1 MLEDVI
7 QLHRAGQLAAA
18 EDGYRQL
25 LAEHPDDAEV
35 LHLLGILRGQR
46 GDVAGALKLVA
57 RAGELAPDNAAC
69 QYTLG
74 EMQLSEGNLDAA
86 ERAYQQARE
95 LNPNLAAAHGGLGQI
110 ALLRGDVDAAERHFK
125 VALRADENDVQAITG
140 LGNIANLRGDSP
152 RALQLLTQAAELAP
166 DDPLIQTS
174 YAQAM
179 LDQGM
184 LDFASRALDNALAA
198 KPDYPLALALRADVH
213 VRKGEFAAAQS
224 MYEAML
230 ARGEQVALAR
240 AGLGDIARAQ
250 QQFDAAVAHY
260 DGALELRPDLHQAAI
275 RRADALGRGGHA
287 EQAIEAMRQHIA
299 AYPDSVEAHIALAS
313 FLSQRRRSADALAVW
328 EQAQARWPGDINL
341 KALHAL
347 ELDRAGHTAE
357 AVALAEQAA
366 GSPRPAIALLRARA
380 ALLAGDPAA
389 AVQRLQALGDE
400 RLNAS
405 AAALQRRYHRVL
417 GLAFD
422 ALEQWPEAV
431 AAFMQAQHLSQPRLP
446 ELPALD
452 PAACEALAQLAAG
465 PELADAHGAAPVL
478 LCGAPGSGVAQV
490 AALLAD
496 QTGWFVRRERFSG
509 AADFIDAPFD
519 AQLAALDNPATLAV
533 LARRYQRPLERAG
546 LPTDTRVI
554 DWLPVLDARVVPAI
568 KRALPGVRV
577 IIVAR
582 EPHDMF
588 MDWLAFGWSAGM
600 AMPDLVTA
608 ARWLREASEHLQ
620 LAAKWLPS
628 FHADPDVL
636 LATGS
641 GAARRQLAEFLDLDD
656 LAWGSLARGARKG
669 RGGLPTS
676 FAGGHADHYR
686 EVLSEA
692 FGVLLGE

>member
-7 QLHRAGQLAAA
+7 QLHRAGQLAQA

-46 GDVAGALKLVA
+46 GDVAGGLALVA
-57 RAGELAPDNAAC
+57 RAGELAPDDAAC

-74 EMQLSEGNLDAA
+74 EMQLSQGQLDAA
-86 ERAYQQARE
+86 ERAYEQARQ

-110 ALLRGDVDAAERHFK
+110 ALLRGDIDAAETHFK

-140 LGNIANLRGDSP
+140 LGNVANARGDAP
-152 RALQLLTQAAELAP
+152 RALQLFTQAAELAP

-174 YAQAM
+174 YARAM
-179 LDQGM
+179 LEQGM

-213 VRKGEFAAAQS
+213 VQKGEMAEAQV
-224 MYEAML
+224 MYAAML
-230 ARGEQVALAR
+230 ARGEQVAQAH

-250 QQFDAAVAHY
+250 RHYDVAVAEY
-260 DGALELRPDLHQAAI
+260 DQALALQPALHHVAI

-287 EQAIEAMRQHIA
+287 EQAIDALRQHIA
-299 AYPDSVEAHIALAS
+299 AYPDATKAYIALAT
-313 FLSQRRRSADALAVW
+313 FLSQTRHVDDALAVW
-328 EQAQARWPGDINL
+328 DAAQARWPADHNI

-347 ELDRAGHTAE
+347 ELDRAGRTAE
-357 AVALAEQAA
+357 AVALADQAA
-366 GSPRPAIALLRARA
+366 GSPRPRLALVRARA

-389 AVQRLQALGDE
+389 AVQRLQAVDTQ
-400 RLNAS
+400 RLEKTS
-405 AAALQRRYHRVL
+405 AEVRRRYQRIL

-431 AAFMQAQHLSQPRLP
+431 DAFMQAQRLTHSQLR
-446 ELPALD
+446 ELPVLNDAD
-452 PAACEALAQLAAG
+452 RAALAAIAAA
-465 PELADAHGAAPVL
+465 PPLVDARGTPPVL

-496 QTGWFVRRERFSG
+496 QPGWLVRRDRFNG
-509 AADFIDAPFD
+509 AVDFIDGPFE
-519 AQLAALDNPATLAV
+519 ASLAAAHNDGMLAV
-533 LARRYQRPLERAG
+533 LARRYQRPVERAQ
-546 LPTDTRVI
+546 LPAGTRII
-554 DWLPVLDARVVPAI
+554 DWLPVLDARVVPAL
-568 KRALPGVRV
+568 KRALPGTRLIV
-577 IIVAR
+577 VAR

-588 MDWLAFGWSAGM
+588 MDWLAFGWSAAM
-600 AMPDLVTA
+600 AMPDLVGG
-608 ARWLREASEHLQ
+608 ARWLRAATEHLQ
-620 LAAKWLPS
+620 LAARWLPT
-628 FHADPDVL
+628 FQADPDVL

-641 GAARRQLAEFLDLDD
+641 GAARRQLAEFLGLDD

-676 FAGGHADHYR
+676 FPAGHADPYR
-686 EVLSEA
+686 EVLAEA
-692 FGVLLGE
+692 FDVLLDA